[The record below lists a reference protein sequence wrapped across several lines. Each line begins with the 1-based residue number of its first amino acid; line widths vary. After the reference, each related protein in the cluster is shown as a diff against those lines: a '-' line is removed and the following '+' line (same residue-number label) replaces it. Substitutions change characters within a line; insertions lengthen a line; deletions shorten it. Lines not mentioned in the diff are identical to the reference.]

1 MERYIVYM
9 ENNTELIQISSAM
22 LPIVADCDILTA
34 SDNFYHMDRTAD
46 FNVMIYVT
54 DGTMYVTENGI
65 DHEISAGELFF
76 LKSGLR
82 HYGKR
87 ETPRGTRWFY
97 AHFFLNDISDSCEH
111 LILPKKLSGLSESS
125 TEEKIYRL
133 CEEFHSSDPLKSFRA
148 NAMFYELLLNTA
160 SEKQPEYKTV
170 TDKICAY
177 LDDHTDRPFTKELV
191 EKSFFLSYSYLAA
204 EFRKEKGISMGQ
216 YHNTARMKK
225 ACRLLRSTLLSV
237 GEIAD
242 KLGFS
247 DMLYFSRKFHSFTG
261 ISPTDYRKQIQN
273 KY

>member
-9 ENNTELIQISSAM
+9 ENNTELVQISSAM

-54 DGTMYVTENGI
+54 DGIMYVTENGI

-133 CEEFHSSDPLKSFRA
+133 CEEFHSSDPLKSFRT
-148 NAMFYELLLNTA
+148 NAMFYELLVNTA
-160 SEKQPEYKTV
+160 SEKQPEYTTV

-237 GEIAD
+237 GKIAD
-242 KLGFS
+242 RLGFS

-261 ISPTDYRKQIQN
+261 VSPTDYRKQIQN